1 MVPSHPGSWLLTAFS
16 GRPRPPSQTVPSF
29 RFFVSAPPSEM
40 RVLGTSQECEMI
52 STGSCVPQ
60 GEVVW
65 CSLYVQL
72 DLRTPCIWFHSG
84 GSGTMAVFLRCDL
97 DTSLIP

>member
-1 MVPSHPGSWLLTAFS
+1 MVLSHPGDWLLTCLLGAPTAPIMDCAF
-16 GRPRPPSQTVPSF
+16 F
-29 RFFVSAPPSEM
+29 RFFVSAPPSELHM
-40 RVLGTSQECEMI
+40 LGTCQACEMI
-52 STGSCVPQ
+52 SIGACVPQ

-72 DLRTPCIWFHSG
+72 DLRTPSIWFQSG
-84 GSGTMAVFLRCDL
+84 GSGTVAVFLRCDL